1 MELRP
6 GRGRP
11 VRTAVR
17 PPDLPARPAYG
28 ADSISPFLRRRQ
40 DERLRKS
47 RRTRFTQ
54 RLLPA
59 GAVLAG
65 LGLAAGAILGA
76 RWYLTHSPRFS
87 LKRIAFTPT
96 VHVPQEELMQAAG
109 RHRGRNIF
117 RLDLARIERELE
129 QVRWVKSA
137 MVKRVLPDRLFCA
150 VEERTPKG
158 LALLNGRV
166 HLIDEEG
173 VPIDLHTG
181 AAGRGSLPIFTGLD
195 VSGGARA
202 RQVARGFDVLA
213 WLDATHPGLAR
224 EISEID
230 LGRPDRIGLH
240 MNSGGPVVR
249 LNPDDYGA
257 NFDRWLRMRDYLAT
271 HFGDGAYVDL
281 RFKDRIAFQ
290 PLHARRN

>member
-1 MELRP
+1 MD
-6 GRGRP
+6 
-11 VRTAVR
+11 VRFVKQ
-17 PPDLPARPAYG
+17 RPASG
-28 ADSISPFLRRRQ
+28 EDPISPFLRRRQ
-40 DERLRKS
+40 DERLRRS
-47 RRTRFTQ
+47 RRR
-54 RLLPA
+54 RLTLRWLPIVA
-59 GAVLAG
+59 ALSV
-65 LGLAAGAILGA
+65 LGLAAGSLLGA
-76 RWYLTHSPRFS
+76 RWYLTHSPRFM

-96 VHVPQEELMQAAG
+96 DHAPAAELRRIAS

-137 MVKRVLPDRLFCA
+137 MVKRILPDRLFCA
-150 VEERTPKG
+150 VEERSPRG

-173 VPIDLHTG
+173 TSIDLHTG
-181 AAGRGSLPIFTGLD
+181 AVGGGSLPIFTGLD
-195 VSGGARA
+195 ATGGGTRA
-202 RQVARGFDVLA
+202 REQVARGFDLMA
-213 WLDATHPGLAR
+213 WLDATHPGLMK

-230 LGRPDRIGLH
+230 LKHPDRIGLL

-257 NFDRWLRMRDYLAT
+257 NLDRWLQMRDYLAT

-290 PLHARRN
+290 PLQARRN